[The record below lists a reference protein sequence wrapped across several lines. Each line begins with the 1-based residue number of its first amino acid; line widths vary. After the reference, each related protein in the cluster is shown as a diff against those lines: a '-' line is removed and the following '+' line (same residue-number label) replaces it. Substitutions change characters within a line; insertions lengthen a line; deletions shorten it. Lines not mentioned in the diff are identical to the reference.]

1 MLLEMGKYE
10 HESTAG
16 MKTVTKWLLGL
27 SQFHLETL
35 QWVGRRGATKQGNP
49 LGPLC
54 PGGNWG
60 GGQPS
65 MFGVEDK

>member
-16 MKTVTKWLLGL
+16 MKTVTKWLWVL

-35 QWVGRRGATKQGNP
+35 QWVGCGYTK
-49 LGPLC
+49 
-54 PGGNWG
+54 
-60 GGQPS
+60 
-65 MFGVEDK
+65 

>member
-49 LGPLC
+49 LGPFC
-54 PGGNWG
+54 PGGN
-60 GGQPS
+60 
-65 MFGVEDK
+65 